1 MTGVGVVTLAQ
12 ALDWGFTGVML
23 RGSGFGWDLRK
34 QEPYELYNT
43 FDFSVPVGK
52 QGDCYD
58 RYLIRV
64 EEMRQSLNLVNQC
77 LNRIE
82 PGLVKVDDKKI
93 TPPSR
98 ANMKHSMEALI
109 HHFKLFSEGYSIPK
123 SEVYSVVEAP
133 KGEFGLYIAA
143 DGSNRPYR
151 FRIKA
156 PGFLHLQGLEFM
168 ARGHLI
174 ADVVT
179 IIGTQDI
186 VFGEVD
192 R

>member
-1 MTGVGVVTLAQ
+1 MNYIILLTFLFQ
-12 ALDWGFTGVML
+12 WG
-23 RGSGFGWDLRK
+23 
-34 QEPYELYNT
+34 NN
-43 FDFSVPVGK
+43 
-52 QGDCYD
+52 GDCYD

-156 PGFLHLQGLEFM
+156 PGFCILQGLEFM
-168 ARGHLI
+168 SMRTFNRWCCYNYWYTRYCVWWGWSLDRVVICCLQLI
-174 ADVVT
+174 
-179 IIGTQDI
+179 
-186 VFGEVD
+186 F
-192 R
+192 